1 MRVIGTAGH
10 VDHGKSSLVRR
21 LTGIDPDRLLE
32 EKAREMTIDLG
43 FAWFDL
49 PTGETI
55 GVVDVPGH
63 RDFIENM
70 LAGVGGIDA
79 VLLVIAADE
88 GVMPQTREHLAIL
101 DLLDIQHGLIVLSK
115 VDLVEDEDWL
125 VLIEDEI
132 RQALSASTLAN
143 APLLRVSAHTG
154 AGMPELLAALTVLLR
169 ELPPHSLYGQPRLP
183 IDRVFTISGFGTVVT
198 GTLLG
203 GTLHIGDEIVIQPG
217 ELYGRIRGLQ
227 SYQRMVDTVHAGSR
241 AAVNIAGIDR
251 QSVERGQV
259 LTMPGN
265 LHPSDLVDVYFR
277 HLADAERPLKHNMQ
291 VKFFVGAAETT
302 AYVRLLNDEQ
312 LSPGAQGW
320 LQLRLDRPLAV
331 SRGDRFIMRL
341 PSPAQTIGGGV
352 VVNPQPKARWRRF
365 QPSVIA
371 ALETLLGGTPA
382 ERLAQAAM
390 GSEPL
395 KREAL
400 RKETG
405 FSDADLTDALQ
416 EALEA
421 GIVLQ
426 LSENTYLAA
435 ESVHYLLH
443 RIADELRAFHAEAP
457 LRLGM
462 PREALRSKIGVKL
475 NTLYALLDVAGEVVQ
490 ESGVLRLAHH
500 QIVFSAEQQA
510 RIAAL
515 LEQME
520 AAPYTPLAYADAVA
534 LAGEDVLRALIDLN
548 TIVQVQADVIFT
560 RGAYDT
566 MIAGILNHIDQHG
579 SISAAEFR
587 DVFNSSR
594 KYAIAML
601 EHLDSSG
608 ITARSGDA
616 RVRGRNAPR
625 P

>member
-21 LTGIDPDRLLE
+21 LTGIDPDRLAE

-49 PTGETI
+49 PTGETV

-115 VDLVEDEDWL
+115 IDLIDDEDWL
-125 VLIEDEI
+125 LLIEDEI
-132 RQALSASTLAN
+132 RQTLSASTLAN

-154 AGMPELLAALTVLLR
+154 VGIPQLLAALTSLLSA
-169 ELPPHSLYGQPRLP
+169 LPPHSISGQPRLP

-203 GTLHIGDEIVIQPG
+203 GTLHVGDEILIQPG
-217 ELYGRIRGLQ
+217 DHYGRVRGLQ
-227 SYQRMVDTVHAGSR
+227 SYQRTVDSVEAGTR
-241 AAVNIAGIDR
+241 VAVNISGADR
-251 QSVERGQV
+251 QSIERGQV
-259 LTMPGN
+259 LTTPGH
-265 LHPSDLVDVYFR
+265 LQPTDLVDIYFR
-277 HLADAERPLKHNMQ
+277 HLADAERPLKHNTQ

-302 AYVRLLNDEQ
+302 GYVRLLNDEQ
-312 LSPGAQGW
+312 LAPGAQGW
-320 LQLRLDRPLAV
+320 LQLRLDHPLAV
-331 SRGDRFIMRL
+331 ARGDRFIMRV
-341 PSPAQTIGGGV
+341 PSPAQTVGGGV
-352 VVNPQPKARWRRF
+352 VVNPQPSARWRRF

-382 ERLAQAAM
+382 ERVAQAAM

-405 FSDADLTDALQ
+405 FSDPDLADALH

-426 LSENTYLAA
+426 LGENAYLAA
-435 ESVHYLLH
+435 ESVYHLLH
-443 RIADELRAFHAEAP
+443 RIADELRAFHDEAP

-475 NTLYALLDVAGEVVQ
+475 NTLYALLDVAEDVVQ
-490 ESGVLRLAHH
+490 DSGVLRLATH
-500 QIVFSAEQQA
+500 QIAFNTDQQS
-510 RIAAL
+510 RITNL
-515 LEQME
+515 LEQM
-520 AAPYTPLAYADAVA
+520 AATPYTPPAYADAAELV
-534 LAGEDVLRALIDLN
+534 GEDVLRALIDLGE
-548 TIVQVQADVIFT
+548 IVQVQADVIFT
-560 RGAYDT
+560 RAVYET
-566 MIAGILNHIDQHG
+566 MIAGVLEHIDRHG
-579 SISAAEFR
+579 SISAGEFR

-594 KYAIAML
+594 KYAIGML

-625 P
+625 A